1 MLFMQKHFVMK
12 HVLKQLFSGLFAEN
26 YIMQVK
32 SLTGMKTGQTFN
44 DAGLYTLLD
53 KSPLNLRKK

>member
-1 MLFMQKHFVMK
+1 MK

-32 SLTGMKTGQTFN
+32 SLAGMKTGQTFN
-44 DAGLYTLLD
+44 DPGLYTLLD

>member
-1 MLFMQKHFVMK
+1 MK

-32 SLTGMKTGQTFN
+32 SLTRMKTGQTFN

-53 KSPLNLRKK
+53 KSPLNLREK